1 MAFLPTEAVAQYEH
15 PPVSAEERA
24 KILEMLPDEFIDE
37 ATEAYDK
44 CNADNVQSKYYNCEC
59 LSSTLLEER
68 IKAGPDPT
76 ASALMMNLSL
86 KNQCRDATGAAG
98 DVYNKCLSMHGRMKP
113 GTDPEK
119 YCECV
124 ANEYAKAFDTLAP
137 PINSTNMV
145 NIQSMA
151 MAGCAK
157 PNEPSPIELILRNRD
172 QQ

>member
-1 MAFLPTEAVAQYEH
+1 MFFLPINAIAQQNY
-15 PPVSAEERA
+15 PSISQEERA
-24 KILEMLPDEFIDE
+24 KILEVLPDEFIDE

-44 CNADNVQSKYYNCEC
+44 CNADSVQSKYYNCEC
-59 LSSTLLEER
+59 LSSALLEER
-68 IKAGPDPT
+68 IKAGPEPT
-76 ASALMMNLSL
+76 ASALIMNVSL
-86 KNQCRDATGAAG
+86 KDECRDATGAAG

-124 ANEYAKAFDTLAP
+124 ANDYAKAFDRLAP

-151 MAGCAK
+151 MAGCNK
-157 PNEPSPIELILRNRD
+157 PDEPSPIELILRNRD